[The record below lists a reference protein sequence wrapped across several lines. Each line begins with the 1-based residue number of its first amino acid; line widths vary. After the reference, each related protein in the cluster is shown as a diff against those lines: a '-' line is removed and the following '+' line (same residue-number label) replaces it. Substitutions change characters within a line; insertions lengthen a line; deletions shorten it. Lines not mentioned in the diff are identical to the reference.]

1 MLLYFHENNEFKGFS
16 FLQSPIKRKYS
27 SLYSSFKEFLKTIQL
42 IKRERPSVIHAVTIK
57 PIILLGII
65 CFILK
70 IPFIASIS
78 GLGPGFSPT
87 NFLSKTR
94 LFIIKSRFL
103 ILKDPGIVRFT
114 QGTL

>member
-1 MLLYFHENNEFKGFS
+1 M
-16 FLQSPIKRKYS
+16 
-27 SLYSSFKEFLKTIQL
+27 
-42 IKRERPSVIHAVTIK
+42 SVLSIHTVTIK

-94 LFIIKSRFL
+94 LFIIKSIYKIIFSSEQSRVICQSSHDAG
-103 ILKDPGIVRFT
+103 ILLNNGLVTNEKIIIVEGSGVDLEEYKFQKRNAWSN
-114 QGTL
+114 